1 MTQPRGCSA
10 RFGSAVVGTG
20 HYVPQRV
27 RSNDDVA
34 RLAGTDDA
42 WITART
48 GIRERRVAEES
59 ENSGT
64 MAYEASWR
72 ALADAGVSARDLDL
86 IIVCTVTPE
95 MAVPSTACL
104 LQNRLGVSGQGVPA
118 FDLVAACSGFM
129 YGLATAHAHMQV
141 GSARHILVVGVD
153 TLSRMTDCSDRA
165 TAALL
170 ADGAG
175 AVVLRR
181 SDDPGRGILF
191 THVGADGSGHD
202 LLYAPGGLNRSRSPS
217 DELPGSGYYLRM
229 DGPKVFKLAVSRMAQ
244 LVEEAA
250 AVLACTTTCSSRT
263 RPTGG
268 SSMPSATACACRRS
282 ASTPTSTATAT
293 PAPPAFPS
301 PTTRRASRAGYG
313 RAAGWS
319 WSPSAPASPGV
330 APSSARARPE
340 RSPVPKDDRRDAGP
354 TIPLQRLQS
363 EVPP

>member
-250 AVLACTTTCSSRT
+250 AVLACT
-263 RPTGG
+263 PADFDLLI
-268 SSMPSATACACRRS
+268 PHQANRRIID
-282 ASTPTSTATAT
+282 AIGDRLRLP
-293 PAPPAFPS
+293 
-301 PTTRRASRAGYG
+301 
-313 RAAGWS
+313 
-319 WSPSAPASPGV
+319 
-330 APSSARARPE
+330 PE
-340 RSPVPKDDRRDAGP
+340 RVYTNIDRYGNTSAASIPIAYDEARKQGRVRPGGRVVMVAFGAGL
-354 TIPLQRLQS
+354 TWGSAVIR
-363 EVPP
+363 EGEA

>member
-1 MTQPRGCSA
+1 
-10 RFGSAVVGTG
+10 VVGTG

-27 RSNDDVA
+27 RSNEDVA
-34 RLAGTDDA
+34 RLSGTDNA

-104 LQNRLGVSGQGVPA
+104 LQHRLGVSGLNVPA
-118 FDLVAACSGFM
+118 FDLVAACSGFV

-141 GSARHILVVGVD
+141 QDNRHILVVGVD

-181 SDDPGRGILF
+181 TDDPGRGILF
-191 THVGADGSGHD
+191 THVGADGSGSD
-202 LLYAPGGLNRSRSPS
+202 LLYAVGGLNRPRPARDEAPS
-217 DELPGSGYYLRM
+217 SDYYLRM

-250 AVLACTTTCSSRT
+250 GVLGCKPTDFDLLIPHQANRRIIDAVGERLHLPPDRVYSNIDRYGNTSAASIPIAYDEARKSGRV
-263 RPTGG
+263 RPGG
-268 SSMPSATACACRRS
+268 RVVMVAFGAGLTWGSAVIREGNA
-282 ASTPTSTATAT
+282 
-293 PAPPAFPS
+293 
-301 PTTRRASRAGYG
+301 
-313 RAAGWS
+313 
-319 WSPSAPASPGV
+319 
-330 APSSARARPE
+330 
-340 RSPVPKDDRRDAGP
+340 
-354 TIPLQRLQS
+354 
-363 EVPP
+363 